1 MISRKQC
8 REREREGE
16 RDSDEGGQLSLT
28 FFFSSLHRA
37 YFCQFKRRRREE
49 GIPRGGYTSRGA
61 TITQLRGTAVISRDA
76 ATDAYNAI
84 MCRLYA
90 TIIATADGRGKTAEQ
105 ARSH

>member
-8 REREREGE
+8 RERERERAKSSG
-16 RDSDEGGQLSLT
+16 LT
-28 FFFSSLHRA
+28 FFFSSLHRV

-90 TIIATADGRGKTAEQ
+90 TIIATADGRGKTAKQ